1 MLRIAFVVTLA
12 AAGCCPSKPTAGDPC
27 HLWQPKSCVGDGE
40 PSACGLNGYSCHD
53 GKWREDFTYC
63 NPPGPAPSPPPA
75 TVSSAAPPA
84 PSATAPSAPPS
95 APGAPAALKL
105 SSLVGLTLQQS
116 AERLGVDIDDL
127 TRYDE
132 PPGKLRS
139 VSIPAEKNGG
149 VALQLYLEYQAADG
163 MDAQRIWPA
172 EKIGRLK
179 VNGVTRRSPSDGGT
193 RLERAGVT
201 PEP

>member
-12 AAGCCPSKPTAGDPC
+12 ATGCCPGKPTVGDPC
-27 HLWQPKSCVGDGE
+27 HVWQPKSCVGDGE
-40 PSACGLNGYSCHD
+40 PSACGLNGYTCHD

-63 NPPGPAPSPPPA
+63 NPPGLLPPA
-75 TVSSAAPPA
+75 ASLAAS
-84 PSATAPSAPPS
+84 PSS
-95 APGAPAALKL
+95 APGDIKI
-105 SSLVGLTLQQS
+105 SSLVGLTLKQ
-116 AERLGVDIDDL
+116 AAGRLGVHMDDL
-127 TRYDE
+127 LRHDE
-132 PPGKLRS
+132 PPGKIRS
-139 VSIPAEKNGG
+139 VSIPAEKNHG

-179 VNGVTRRSPSDGGT
+179 VSGVTRRSPAADDGGT
-193 RLERAGVT
+193 KLERAGVT